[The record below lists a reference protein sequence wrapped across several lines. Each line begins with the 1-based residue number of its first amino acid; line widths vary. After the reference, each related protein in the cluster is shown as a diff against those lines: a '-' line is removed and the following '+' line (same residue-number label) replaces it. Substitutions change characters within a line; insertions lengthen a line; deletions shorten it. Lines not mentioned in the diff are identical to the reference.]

1 MLKSQYYTVLPIYTE
16 GLFVHKDLLIEVGVE
31 ELPAIPFLKELPD
44 IPEKW
49 DKILREYH
57 LESDFDFYYTPRR
70 IVFYH
75 TSFRQKQPDAIE
87 SFYGAPVQIAF
98 KDGEPTPA
106 ALGFARK
113 CGVDI
118 KEIGRAQKG
127 GKEVLY
133 YEKKIPGRPS
143 ETLLGEM
150 VTTFLKS
157 LNFGKAMRWGTAK
170 ESFIRPVRWFVCM
183 LGNENVD
190 ASVYGVHA
198 AKETYPHRTRGF
210 APVAFDDADSYFTL
224 LESEGVMLDAD
235 KRREKI
241 LEQFDRLEKEAQ
253 IRIEKDVDLIE
264 EVVAITEYP
273 NALMG
278 KFDEHFLTLPPEVI
292 VTSMKEHQR
301 YFPVYKEE
309 KLSNRFIVV
318 SNALTDD
325 FSKIIAGNEKVL
337 RPRLS
342 DALFFYENDLK
353 RGLDNEGLKNITFMQ
368 GLGSLYDK
376 SKREAVIAEYLD
388 ARYQLPQSPDLL
400 LRTVMLSKADLLS
413 DMVYEFTELQGL
425 MGYYYAKAA
434 GEDEDLCIAIK
445 EQYLPTG
452 EESSLPTT
460 DFSAVVAMSV
470 KLDTL
475 LSLFSI
481 GQIPTGTK
489 DPFGLRRAVVGIVKI
504 VQERGFAFDIHKDLS
519 ALSGYYDGV
528 DLEKLESF
536 FIERLTHHLGAN
548 PSVISAVLQ
557 SGERDINEI
566 TKKTLA
572 LSEIVESSDFK
583 EIASTFKRVAN
594 IVKDIDLNGSLPVDE
609 ALLREEAEHAL
620 WNAFLEKEGQEYAS
634 YSEKLHALFGLKPQI
649 DAFFD
654 HVMVNVEDEALRN
667 NRKNLIASIYKAF
680 RDIAELKEVTL

>member
-1 MLKSQYYTVLPIYTE
+1 M
-16 GLFVHKDLLIEVGVE
+16 HKDLLIEVGVE
-31 ELPAIPFLKELPD
+31 ELPAIPFLKELPN
-44 IPEKW
+44 IPKKWEKM
-49 DKILREYH
+49 LQQYH
-57 LESDFDFYYTPRR
+57 LQSDFDFYYTPRR

-75 TSFRQKQPDAIE
+75 TAFSEKQPDAIE
-87 SFYGAPVQIAF
+87 SFYGAPVAIAF

-106 ALGFARK
+106 ALGFAKK

-118 KEIGRAQKG
+118 SEIGRAQKG

-143 ETLLGEM
+143 EELLGEM
-150 VTTFLKS
+150 VSAFLKS
-157 LNFGKAMRWGTAK
+157 LNFGKTMRWGSAK
-170 ESFIRPVRWFVCM
+170 EGFIRPVRWFVCM
-183 LGNENVD
+183 LGNENID
-190 ASVYGVHA
+190 ASVFGVKA
-198 AKETYPHRTRGF
+198 AKATYPHRTHGF
-210 APVAFDDADSYFTL
+210 APVAFDDAQSYFTL
-224 LESEGVMLDAD
+224 LESNGVMLDAD
-235 KRREKI
+235 TRREKI
-241 LEQFDRLEKEAQ
+241 LTQFGAIEKAQ
-253 IRIEKDVDLIE
+253 GIRIEKDVDLIE

-278 KFDEHFLTLPPEVI
+278 RFDAHFLTLPPEVI
-292 VTSMKEHQR
+292 ITSMKEHQR
-301 YFPVYKEE
+301 YFPVFEEE

-325 FSKIIAGNEKVL
+325 FSKIVAGNEKVL

-368 GLGSLYDK
+368 GLGSIYDK

-388 ARYQLPQSPDLL
+388 ARYRLPQSPDLL
-400 LRTVMLSKADLLS
+400 LRTVMLSKADLLT

-434 GEDEDLCIAIK
+434 GEEEDLCIALK

-452 EESSLPTT
+452 EESALPTT

-475 LSLFSI
+475 LALFSI

-504 VQERGFAFDIHKDLS
+504 VQDRGFAFDIGKDLA
-519 ALSGYYDGV
+519 ALAAYYDGV
-528 DLEKLESF
+528 DMEKLENF

-548 PSVISAVLQ
+548 PSVISAVLE

-566 TKKTLA
+566 TKKVEA
-572 LSEIVESSDFK
+572 LSSIVEAPNFK
-583 EIASTFKRVAN
+583 EIATTFKRVAN
-594 IVKDIDLNGSLPVDE
+594 IVKDVDLSSPLKIDE
-609 ALLREEAEHAL
+609 ALFSEEAERKLYA
-620 WNAFLEKEGQEYAS
+620 AFRKKERAHYS
-634 YSEKLHALFGLKPQI
+634 TYSEKLQALFGLKPQI

-654 HVMVNVEDEALRN
+654 HVMVNVEDEKLRT
-667 NRKNLIASIYKAF
+667 NRKNLIASIYRAF